1 MPADL
6 NRVTL
11 VGRLTRDPELR
22 HTQGGDPV
30 CSIRL
35 AVSSRA
41 RAMRAGNWGDRSNY
55 FDVTVFGRQA
65 ETASTYLAKGR
76 RIGVD
81 GRLSWREWQA
91 QDGSKRQ
98 SVEVIANDVF
108 FLDSRGEGGG
118 GGGGAQQG
126 AGGRRRGETPPRPP
140 AAGRRGG
147 RQRRAATRPTT
158 TRRCPSRASERE
170 ARGLPGVAR
179 VLEPVEQG
187 EQADRLPSPE
197 AAPSGDLP
205 QDAGRGE
212 AVDRLPGR
220 FPGSAGE
227 LRGVTPGRGSAAP
240 GGAR

>member
-22 HTQGGDPV
+22 HTGGGDPI

-35 AVSSRA
+35 ACSSRG
-41 RAMRAGNWGDRSNY
+41 RGDDGQWTDKPNY

-108 FLDSRGEGGG
+108 FLDSRGDGEGGG
-118 GGGGAQQG
+118 GWQERRNNADDLAPVGA
-126 AGGRRRGETPPRPP
+126 
-140 AAGRRGG
+140 
-147 RQRRAATRPTT
+147 
-158 TRRCPSRASERE
+158 
-170 ARGLPGVAR
+170 
-179 VLEPVEQG
+179 
-187 EQADRLPSPE
+187 
-197 AAPSGDLP
+197 
-205 QDAGRGE
+205 
-212 AVDRLPGR
+212 
-220 FPGSAGE
+220 
-227 LRGVTPGRGSAAP
+227 AAP
-240 GGAR
+240 GGGSSDGGGGAGDTDIPF

>member
-22 HTQGGDPV
+22 HTGAGDPI

-41 RAMRAGNWGDRSNY
+41 RDEGGNWGDRSNY

-65 ETASTYLAKGR
+65 QTAADYLAKGR

-98 SVEVIANDVF
+98 SVEVIANDLF

-118 GGGGAQQG
+118 GGEAQ
-126 AGGRRRGETPPRPP
+126 AGGWSAP
-140 AAGRRGG
+140 ASGG
-147 RQRRAATRPTT
+147 
-158 TRRCPSRASERE
+158 
-170 ARGLPGVAR
+170 
-179 VLEPVEQG
+179 
-187 EQADRLPSPE
+187 
-197 AAPSGDLP
+197 GDLP
-205 QDAGRGE
+205 
-212 AVDRLPGR
+212 VDRSDMQPA
-220 FPGSAGE
+220 PA
-227 LRGVTPGRGSAAP
+227 TAADDDIP
-240 GGAR
+240 F

>member
-1 MPADL
+1 MASGGGVRMQVGRSDERRYHMPADL

-22 HTQGGDPV
+22 HTQAGDPV

-41 RAMRAGNWGDRSNY
+41 RDETGNWGDRSNY

-98 SVEVIANDVF
+98 SVEGIANDVF
-108 FLDSRGEGGG
+108 FLDSRGDGMGQGGEGGH
-118 GGGGAQQG
+118 QQG
-126 AGGRRRGETPPRPP
+126 AGWS
-140 AAGRRGG
+140 GG
-147 RQRRAATRPTT
+147 
-158 TRRCPSRASERE
+158 
-170 ARGLPGVAR
+170 PG
-179 VLEPVEQG
+179 G
-187 EQADRLPSPE
+187 
-197 AAPSGDLP
+197 G
-205 QDAGRGE
+205 
-212 AVDRLPGR
+212 
-220 FPGSAGE
+220 GE
-227 LRGVTPGRGSAAP
+227 LP
-240 GGAR
+240 

>member
-41 RAMRAGNWGDRSNY
+41 RDESGDWGDRSNY
-55 FDVTVFGRQA
+55 FDITVFGRQA

-98 SVEVIANDVF
+98 TVEVIANDVF
-108 FLDSRGEGGG
+108 FLDSRGEGGEG
-118 GGGGAQQG
+118 GGG
-126 AGGRRRGETPPRPP
+126 
-140 AAGRRGG
+140 
-147 RQRRAATRPTT
+147 QRRAAAGASRPAAAATCRST
-158 TRRCPSRASERE
+158 AATCSRA
-170 ARGLPGVAR
+170 P
-179 VLEPVEQG
+179 
-187 EQADRLPSPE
+187 QADDDDIP
-197 AAPSGDLP
+197 
-205 QDAGRGE
+205 
-212 AVDRLPGR
+212 
-220 FPGSAGE
+220 F
-227 LRGVTPGRGSAAP
+227 
-240 GGAR
+240 

>member
-41 RAMRAGNWGDRSNY
+41 RDESGGWGDRSNY
-55 FDVTVFGRQA
+55 FDITVFGRQA

-98 SVEVIANDVF
+98 NVEVIANDVF
-108 FLDSRGEGGG
+108 FLDSRGEGGEGGQQQGGGWSQPAG
-118 GGGGAQQG
+118 GGGDLPVDRSDMQ
-126 AGGRRRGETPPRPP
+126 P
-140 AAGRRGG
+140 A
-147 RQRRAATRPTT
+147 P
-158 TRRCPSRASERE
+158 
-170 ARGLPGVAR
+170 
-179 VLEPVEQG
+179 
-187 EQADRLPSPE
+187 QADDDDIP
-197 AAPSGDLP
+197 
-205 QDAGRGE
+205 
-212 AVDRLPGR
+212 
-220 FPGSAGE
+220 F
-227 LRGVTPGRGSAAP
+227 
-240 GGAR
+240 

>member
-22 HTQGGDPV
+22 HTASGDPV

-41 RAMRAGNWGDRSNY
+41 RDETGNWGDRSNY

-65 ETASTYLAKGR
+65 ETASTYLTKGR

-91 QDGSKRQ
+91 QDGTRRQ
-98 SVEVIANDVF
+98 SVEVIAQDLF

-118 GGGGAQQG
+118 QGGGYQQG
-126 AGGRRRGETPPRPP
+126 AGWSDAP
-140 AAGRRGG
+140 AGG
-147 RQRRAATRPTT
+147 
-158 TRRCPSRASERE
+158 
-170 ARGLPGVAR
+170 
-179 VLEPVEQG
+179 
-187 EQADRLPSPE
+187 
-197 AAPSGDLP
+197 GDLP
-205 QDAGRGE
+205 
-212 AVDRLPGR
+212 VDRSDMEPQPAQPADDDDIP
-220 FPGSAGE
+220 F
-227 LRGVTPGRGSAAP
+227 
-240 GGAR
+240 

>member
-22 HTQGGDPV
+22 HTGGGDAI

-41 RAMRAGNWGDRSNY
+41 RDEGGNWGDRSNY

-81 GRLSWREWQA
+81 GRLSWREWQT

-98 SVEVIANDVF
+98 SVEVIANDLF
-108 FLDSRGEGGG
+108 FLDSRE
-118 GGGGAQQG
+118 AK
-126 AGGRRRGETPPRPP
+126 AA
-140 AAGRRGG
+140 AAGTSSAG
-147 RQRRAATRPTT
+147 RWTTWPRWARRRAAGPT
-158 TRRCPSRASERE
+158 A
-170 ARGLPGVAR
+170 
-179 VLEPVEQG
+179 VE
-187 EQADRLPSPE
+187 DSDIP
-197 AAPSGDLP
+197 
-205 QDAGRGE
+205 
-212 AVDRLPGR
+212 
-220 FPGSAGE
+220 F
-227 LRGVTPGRGSAAP
+227 
-240 GGAR
+240 

>member
-41 RAMRAGNWGDRSNY
+41 RDETGNWGDRSNY

-91 QDGSKRQ
+91 QDGTRRQ
-98 SVEVIANDVF
+98 GVEVIANDVF
-108 FLDSRGEGGG
+108 FLDSRGDGEGGG
-118 GGGGAQQG
+118 GGYQQG
-126 AGGRRRGETPPRPP
+126 AGWSRENSEAPTPIGA
-140 AAGRRGG
+140 AAGNGG
-147 RQRRAATRPTT
+147 GSGAA
-158 TRRCPSRASERE
+158 S
-170 ARGLPGVAR
+170 
-179 VLEPVEQG
+179 
-187 EQADRLPSPE
+187 D
-197 AAPSGDLP
+197 DD
-205 QDAGRGE
+205 DAE
-212 AVDRLPGR
+212 VP
-220 FPGSAGE
+220 F
-227 LRGVTPGRGSAAP
+227 
-240 GGAR
+240 

>member
-41 RAMRAGNWGDRSNY
+41 RDETGSWGDRSNY
-55 FDVTVFGRQA
+55 FDITVFGRQA

-98 SVEVIANDVF
+98 SVEVIAGDVF
-108 FLDSRGEGGG
+108 FLDSRADGGASGEGGG
-118 GGGGAQQG
+118 SQQG
-126 AGGRRRGETPPRPP
+126 AGWSAP
-140 AAGRRGG
+140 AGG
-147 RQRRAATRPTT
+147 
-158 TRRCPSRASERE
+158 
-170 ARGLPGVAR
+170 
-179 VLEPVEQG
+179 
-187 EQADRLPSPE
+187 
-197 AAPSGDLP
+197 GDLP
-205 QDAGRGE
+205 VGAAAGNG
-212 AVDRLPGR
+212 
-220 FPGSAGE
+220 
-227 LRGVTPGRGSAAP
+227 
-240 GGAR
+240 GGAGAGAAADDDAEVPF

>member
-22 HTQGGDPV
+22 HTGGGDPI

-41 RAMRAGNWGDRSNY
+41 RDESGNWGDKSNF

-65 ETASTYLAKGR
+65 QTAADYLAKGR

-91 QDGSKRQ
+91 QDGTKRQ

-108 FLDSRGEGGG
+108 FLDSRGDGGGNNGGEREATGWSRPADDLAPVGAAAGNG
-118 GGGGAQQG
+118 GGGGA
-126 AGGRRRGETPPRPP
+126 P
-140 AAGRRGG
+140 A
-147 RQRRAATRPTT
+147 
-158 TRRCPSRASERE
+158 
-170 ARGLPGVAR
+170 
-179 VLEPVEQG
+179 
-187 EQADRLPSPE
+187 D
-197 AAPSGDLP
+197 
-205 QDAGRGE
+205 DAE
-212 AVDRLPGR
+212 IP
-220 FPGSAGE
+220 F
-227 LRGVTPGRGSAAP
+227 
-240 GGAR
+240 

>member
-1 MPADL
+1 VPADL

-22 HTQGGDPV
+22 HTAGGDPV

-41 RAMRAGNWGDRSNY
+41 RDEGGNWGDRSNY

-81 GRLSWREWQA
+81 GRLSWREWQT

-98 SVEVIANDVF
+98 SVEVVAGDLF

-118 GGGGAQQG
+118 GGGGGGDFQQ
-126 AGGRRRGETPPRPP
+126 AGGWSPP
-140 AAGRRGG
+140 AQGG
-147 RQRRAATRPTT
+147 
-158 TRRCPSRASERE
+158 
-170 ARGLPGVAR
+170 
-179 VLEPVEQG
+179 
-187 EQADRLPSPE
+187 
-197 AAPSGDLP
+197 GDLP
-205 QDAGRGE
+205 
-212 AVDRLPGR
+212 VDRSDMRP
-220 FPGSAGE
+220 A
-227 LRGVTPGRGSAAP
+227 TPADDDIP
-240 GGAR
+240 F

>member
-22 HTQGGDPV
+22 HTQGGDAI

-41 RAMRAGNWGDRSNY
+41 RDETGNWGDRSNY

-81 GRLSWREWQA
+81 GRLSWREWQT

-98 SVEVIANDVF
+98 SVEVIANDLF

-118 GGGGAQQG
+118 GQGGGDYQQG
-126 AGGRRRGETPPRPP
+126 SGWSQQAPAGG
-140 AAGRRGG
+140 
-147 RQRRAATRPTT
+147 
-158 TRRCPSRASERE
+158 
-170 ARGLPGVAR
+170 
-179 VLEPVEQG
+179 
-187 EQADRLPSPE
+187 
-197 AAPSGDLP
+197 GDLP
-205 QDAGRGE
+205 
-212 AVDRLPGR
+212 VDR
-220 FPGSAGE
+220 SDM
-227 LRGVTPGRGSAAP
+227 TP
-240 GGAR
+240 ARPANDDDIPF

>member
-1 MPADL
+1 VPADL

-41 RAMRAGNWGDRSNY
+41 RDESGSWGDRSNY

-108 FLDSRGEGGG
+108 FLDSRGDGEGGG
-118 GGGGAQQG
+118 GGYQQG
-126 AGGRRRGETPPRPP
+126 GGWSKESTEAPTPIGA
-140 AAGRRGG
+140 AAGNGG
-147 RQRRAATRPTT
+147 GSGAA
-158 TRRCPSRASERE
+158 S
-170 ARGLPGVAR
+170 
-179 VLEPVEQG
+179 
-187 EQADRLPSPE
+187 D
-197 AAPSGDLP
+197 D
-205 QDAGRGE
+205 DAE
-212 AVDRLPGR
+212 VP
-220 FPGSAGE
+220 F
-227 LRGVTPGRGSAAP
+227 
-240 GGAR
+240 